1 MNLKQ
6 TVFAGMAMLCVAALG
21 QAAGIQTVSEVESR
35 KTSADL
41 QAFKARVA
49 AANPGL
55 DVVKVEEDV
64 VRRAV
69 LAPPPPPP
77 PAKPP
82 VMAIFVKNHTKTS
95 SRDDLSNAY
104 RDPNST
110 SPIMDDQVDGIRDRL
125 AAEVSGLD
133 FIILD
138 SAEIGAAFNRYKI
151 TTAEERAGLIA
162 GLFTG
167 GSVTRVAQMLGADYI
182 LTASIVGASQM
193 RRPAGDRG
201 VTIYTLRMATK
212 VLDATTGGSVYGKNW
227 VNKRP
232 VPMGNSDDAMAI
244 YDDQIDAWVEDT
256 GADLAAARPRWRA
269 PTAASG
275 VMVSFTVVTTL
286 DDIFKPLETTVDAS
300 KPVKDELRV
309 VAGGITVEVDGAAV
323 GSSGGTFRAR
333 PGLHQLRVSR
343 QWMTP
348 WVQTVNISEGAVFN
362 VALELSAAGFEH
374 YKNKELLRA
383 ELALAY
389 AEAAFRRGC
398 RINFDTENWQTVT
411 WAPGADSSAVSSST
425 VVQPTVVQ
433 PMVQTPV
440 VQTPVAPAVE
450 TPVAPTVQTQAPAV
464 Q

>member
-1 MNLKQ
+1 MNMRKCVLMG
-6 TVFAGMAMLCVAALG
+6 AALLCVAAFG
-21 QAAGIQTVSEVESR
+21 QAAPLQTVSETQSLDP

-41 QAFKARVA
+41 QAFKERVA

-55 DVVKVEEDV
+55 DVVKVEADV

-77 PAKPP
+77 PPPKMP
-82 VMAIFVKNHTKTS
+82 VMAIFVKNHTKT
-95 SRDDLSNAY
+95 AG
-104 RDPNST
+104 
-110 SPIMDDQVDGIRDRL
+110 MDDQVDGIRDRL

-133 FIILD
+133 FTVLD

-232 VPMGNSDDAMAI
+232 VPMGNSDDAMTI
-244 YDDQIDAWVEDT
+244 YDDLIDAWVEDT

-275 VMVSFTVVTTL
+275 VMVPFTVTTTI

-309 VAGGITVEVDGAAV
+309 VAGGVTVAIDGAAV
-323 GSSGGTFRAR
+323 GSSGGTFYAR
-333 PGLHQLRVSR
+333 PGLHQMTVSR
-343 QWMTP
+343 QWMKP
-348 WVQTVNISEGAVFN
+348 WTQTVNITSGAVFN
-362 VALELSAAGFEH
+362 VALELSDEGFRH
-374 YKNKELLRA
+374 YRNKETLRA

-440 VQTPVAPAVE
+440 VQTPAAPAVE

>member
-1 MNLKQ
+1 MRFKKVLLLAASLAGVA
-6 TVFAGMAMLCVAALG
+6 VFG
-21 QAAGIQTVSEVESR
+21 QAAPLQTVSETQALDP

-55 DVVKVEEDV
+55 DVVKVEADV

-77 PAKPP
+77 PAKTP
-82 VMAIFVKNHTKTS
+82 VMAIFVKNHTKT
-95 SRDDLSNAY
+95 AG
-104 RDPNST
+104 
-110 SPIMDDQVDGIRDRL
+110 MDDQVDGIRDRL
-125 AAEVSGLD
+125 AAEVSGMD
-133 FIILD
+133 FVVMD

-182 LTASIVGASQM
+182 LTASIIGASQM
-193 RRPAGDRG
+193 NRVAGDRA

-227 VNKRP
+227 SNKRP
-232 VPMGNSDDAMAI
+232 VPQGNGDDAMGH
-244 YDDQIDAWVEDT
+244 YDDLIDMWVQDM
-256 GADLAAARPRWRA
+256 GAELAAARPRWRA
-269 PTAASG
+269 PVADSG
-275 VMVSFTVVTTL
+275 ALASFTVRTTL
-286 DDIFKPLETTVDAS
+286 DDIFTPLATTVDAS
-300 KPVKDELRV
+300 KPVQDELRV

-333 PGLHQLRVSR
+333 PGPHQLRVSR

-348 WVQTVNISEGAVFN
+348 WVGTVNISDGAVFN
-362 VALELSAAGFEH
+362 VALELSAEGFEH
-374 YKNKELLRA
+374 YKNKESLRA
-383 ELALAY
+383 EVALAY

-398 RINFDTENWQTVT
+398 RINFDSAAWKNVT
-411 WAPGADSSAVSSST
+411 WAPGASSTSVSSST
-425 VVQPTVVQ
+425 FVQSTEADATDQPTVIQQTAQPAVVQPVAQPAVVQ
-433 PMVQTPV
+433 
-440 VQTPVAPAVE
+440 
-450 TPVAPTVQTQAPAV
+450 
-464 Q
+464 